1 MDKFSV
7 LFLEDDGLTRS
18 SVAAALTAL
27 GLEVTTAA
35 SALEAIDAADRDCAL
50 LDLHLGKGPTG
61 IDVARKLREKNPKI
75 GLVFLTSFEDP
86 RLLDKDATTLPRAST
101 YLVKRQIFE
110 TQQLLLAL
118 RASIRNASIEGA
130 TEELPAEFASLTQ
143 VQLETLRLI
152 GRGLSNSEI
161 AKQRNISI
169 KSVEQTIG
177 LISKKFSLP
186 TNDKL
191 NNRVNLAR
199 VYYRM
204 LGMVD

>member
-1 MDKFSV
+1 VEKFSV

-18 SVAAALTAL
+18 SVAAALTSL

-35 SALEAIDAADRDCAL
+35 SASEAIDAADSDCAL

-110 TQQLLLAL
+110 TQQLSLAL
-118 RASIRNASIEGA
+118 RASIRNALIEGA

-161 AKQRNISI
+161 AKQRNVSI

-177 LISKKFSLP
+177 VISKKFSLQ

>member
-110 TQQLLLAL
+110 TQQLSLAL
-118 RASIRNASIEGA
+118 RASIRNALIEGA
-130 TEELPAEFASLTQ
+130 TEELPAEFANLTQ

-161 AKQRNISI
+161 AKQRNVSI

-177 LISKKFSLP
+177 LISKKCALP

>member
-35 SALEAIDAADRDCAL
+35 SALEAIDAADSDCAL

-110 TQQLLLAL
+110 TQQLSLAL

-130 TEELPAEFASLTQ
+130 TEELPAEFANLTQ

-161 AKQRNISI
+161 AKQRNVSI

-177 LISKKFSLP
+177 VISKKFSLQ